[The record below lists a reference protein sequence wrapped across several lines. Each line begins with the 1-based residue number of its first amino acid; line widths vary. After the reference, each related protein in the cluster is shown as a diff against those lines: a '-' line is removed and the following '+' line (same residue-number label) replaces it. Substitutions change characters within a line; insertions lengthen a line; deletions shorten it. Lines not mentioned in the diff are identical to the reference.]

1 METIDSV
8 DTSVLRD
15 LWAARYGDE
24 WVSDEELADA
34 GAFYLA
40 ALHRFTAEGLVVWLY
55 LLSEDKMVMRLK
67 NKEDS
72 NADS

>member
-1 METIDSV
+1 METIDGV

-34 GAFYLA
+34 DAFYKA

>member
-1 METIDSV
+1 M
-8 DTSVLRD
+8 SVLRD

-34 GAFYLA
+34 DAFYKA
-40 ALHRFTAEGLVVWLY
+40 ALDRFTAEKLVVWLY

-67 NKEDS
+67 NTEDS